1 MKKSLMLAAV
11 CAFAGFASAQAP
23 EKELRAVEE
32 QRYKAMLQ
40 ADVPAL
46 EKLLADDLVYV
57 HSSGG
62 VESKQQFLATI
73 RSGALKYKKIAP
85 EGVFYRISDSLAV
98 VTGKSSIEV
107 EREGKPQ
114 SFRVRF
120 TAVYQKSPAGW
131 RLAAWQTT
139 RLPES

>member
-1 MKKSLMLAAV
+1 MKKSLMLAAL
-11 CAFAGFASAQAP
+11 CALALSAFAQGP

-40 ADVPAL
+40 ADIPAL
-46 EKLLADDLVYV
+46 EKLLTDDLVYV
-57 HSSGG
+57 HSSGSI
-62 VESKQQFLATI
+62 ETKQQFLATVRTGGI
-73 RSGALKYKKIAP
+73 RYKKIAP
-85 EGVFYRISDSLAV
+85 EDLRYRIAGNLAV
-98 VTGKSSIEV
+98 VTGKSSLET
-107 EREGKPQ
+107 ERDGKPL

-120 TAVYQKSPAGW
+120 TAVYEKSAAGW

>member
-1 MKKSLMLAAV
+1 MMLAAL
-11 CAFAGFASAQAP
+11 CAFALAASAQGP

-40 ADVPAL
+40 ADLPAL

-57 HSSGG
+57 HSSGST
-62 VESKQQFLATI
+62 ETKQLFLASI
-73 RSGALKYKKIAP
+73 RSGGLKYKKIAP
-85 EGVFYRISDSLAV
+85 EDTRVRVAGTLAV
-98 VTGKSSIEV
+98 VTGKSSVEV

-120 TAVYQKSPAGW
+120 TAVYEKSAAGW
-131 RLAAWQTT
+131 RLVAWQTT